1 MNLVRVKQSLINW
14 YDTKV
19 YDVIK
24 EYTSETDIDE
34 KFVKLYLGEE
44 LYERLEL
51 MTRFVEQVESLKRSV
66 CWIASS

>member
-1 MNLVRVKQSLINW
+1 MNLVRVKRSLINW
-14 YDTKV
+14 HDTSS
-19 YDVIK
+19 YDVVKQYISQHD
-24 EYTSETDIDE
+24 TNE

-66 CWIASS
+66 C

>member
-14 YDTKV
+14 HDTKV

-24 EYTSETDIDE
+24 QYTSETDIDE

-51 MTRFVEQVESLKRSV
+51 MTRFVEQVETLKRSV
-66 CWIASS
+66 C

>member
-14 YDTKV
+14 NDAKV

-24 EYTSETDIDE
+24 QYTSETDMDE

-51 MTRFVEQVESLKRSV
+51 MTRFVRQVESLKRSV
-66 CWIASS
+66 C

>member
-51 MTRFVEQVESLKRSV
+51 MTRFVELVESLKRSV
-66 CWIASS
+66 C

>member
-66 CWIASS
+66 C

>member
-1 MNLVRVKQSLINW
+1 MNLVHIKNALKSW
-14 YDTKV
+14 HDGEA
-19 YDVIK
+19 YDVVK
-24 EYTSETDIDE
+24 EFVSDTGVDE

-66 CWIASS
+66 C

>member
-1 MNLVRVKQSLINW
+1 MNLIHVKNSLKSWHDGKAYNVVKEFTS
-14 YDTKV
+14 DTGV
-19 YDVIK
+19 
-24 EYTSETDIDE
+24 DE

-66 CWIASS
+66 C

>member
-14 YDTKV
+14 NDAKV

-24 EYTSETDIDE
+24 QYTSETDMDE

-66 CWIASS
+66 C

>member
-1 MNLVRVKQSLINW
+1 MNLVRVKQTLINW

-66 CWIASS
+66 C

>member
-14 YDTKV
+14 NDAKV

-24 EYTSETDIDE
+24 QYTSETDMDE

-51 MTRFVEQVESLKRSV
+51 VTRFVRQVESLKRSV
-66 CWIASS
+66 C

>member
-14 YDTKV
+14 NDAKV
-19 YDVIK
+19 YDLIK
-24 EYTSETDIDE
+24 QYTSETDMDE

-51 MTRFVEQVESLKRSV
+51 MTRFVRQVESLKRSV
-66 CWIASS
+66 C

>member
-1 MNLVRVKQSLINW
+1 MNLVRVKQTLINW
-14 YDTKV
+14 YDTQV

-66 CWIASS
+66 C